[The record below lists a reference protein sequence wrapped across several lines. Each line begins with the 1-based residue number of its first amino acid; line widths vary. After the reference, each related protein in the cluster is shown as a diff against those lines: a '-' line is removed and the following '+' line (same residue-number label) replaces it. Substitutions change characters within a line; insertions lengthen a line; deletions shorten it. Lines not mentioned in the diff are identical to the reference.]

1 MDEKRLV
8 EQVLAGEEKA
18 QREFF
23 HAYRDRLY
31 RTCVHFL
38 GYQDTEAEDITQ
50 QAFLIAYDKLKR
62 GKFDFR
68 YKLSSWLIQICVNLC
83 YERLRERKRMLYL
96 LQEEIEAIAGASSD
110 DTSLEAAEAE
120 KHARLNLVRS
130 LIDTLGEHCRQVIE
144 LRDLKGESYAG
155 ISRILKV
162 PIGTVM
168 SRLYRCRSLLKT
180 RVMLSLP
187 QEE

>member
-1 MDEKRLV
+1 MDERQLV
-8 EQVLAGEEKA
+8 DRVLAGDEKA

-23 HAYRDRLY
+23 LAYRDRLY

-62 GKFDFR
+62 EKFDFR
-68 YKLSSWLIQICVNLC
+68 CKLSTWLIQICINLC
-83 YERLRERKRMLYL
+83 YERLRERKRMLYAV
-96 LQEEIEAIAGASSD
+96 QEEMEALAGASPGSSD
-110 DTSLEAAEAE
+110 EEYAENE
-120 KHARLNLVRS
+120 KATRLKLIHS

-144 LRDLKGESYAG
+144 LRDIKGQSYIA
-155 ISRILKV
+155 ISKFLKV